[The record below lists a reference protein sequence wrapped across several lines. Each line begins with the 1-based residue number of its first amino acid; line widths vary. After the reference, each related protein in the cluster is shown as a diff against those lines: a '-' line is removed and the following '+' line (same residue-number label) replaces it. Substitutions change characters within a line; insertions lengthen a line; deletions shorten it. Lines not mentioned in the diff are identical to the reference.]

1 MPARDPVAAPDAESR
16 ALLAALLGGMRHA
29 VLGTIDPDSGAPHLS
44 RIAVQADADGVPLA
58 LLSGLAAHSRALAA
72 DPRAGLLITPAGAQR
87 GDPMTQ
93 PRLSLSVRAEAA
105 PPEVAR
111 RAAWLAANPKAAV
124 YIDLPDFR
132 FIRLVPVSGL
142 LNAGF
147 GLATRFGKADLPP
160 RRPLGPDEKGPAWAA
175 GPSQEG

>member
-1 MPARDPVAAPDAESR
+1 MPRRDPVARPDADSR
-16 ALLAALLGGMRHA
+16 ALLAALLHGMRHA
-29 VLGTIDPDSGAPHLS
+29 VLGTLDPETGTPHLS

-72 DPRAGLLITPAGAQR
+72 DPRAGLLIAPAEASR

-105 PPEVAR
+105 APDPAR
-111 RAAWLAANPKAAV
+111 RAAWLSANPKATV
-124 YIDLPDFR
+124 FIDLPDFR
-132 FIRLVPVSGL
+132 FVRLVPVSGL

-147 GLATRFGKADLPP
+147 GRATRFDAADLPP
-160 RRPLGPDEKGPAWAA
+160 QQPLDVTPKNPA
-175 GPSQEG
+175 